1 MQRNHSGNRG
11 YKKKERDL
19 IYGVRAVIEAI
30 KAEREI
36 NKIMIQKGMDKEL
49 FMELKEELK
58 GKDFQ
63 LQFVPREK
71 LDALTDNNH
80 QGVVAQVSPIKYHDI
95 EPLVEGLI
103 EDGKKPFILV
113 LDRITDV
120 RNFGAIARTAEC
132 EGVDAILLP
141 SKGSAQV
148 NADAVKTSAGAL
160 NRIKVCRTDNLKDS
174 LFYIQQCGVRLVAC
188 TEKSK
193 VPLYETNLRGSVAI
207 IMGSEKDGVTQDLI
221 NMADI
226 SCRIPMRGEIASLNV
241 GVAAGMAMYEK
252 LRQEL
257 Y

>member
-1 MQRNHSGNRG
+1 MQRNHSGNRS

-80 QGVVAQVSPIKYHDI
+80 QGVVAQVSPIEYHSI

-103 EDGKKPFILV
+103 EEGKKPFILV

-174 LFYIQQCGVRLVAC
+174 LFYIQQCGIRLVAC

-193 VPLYETNLRGSVAI
+193 IPLYETNLRGSVAI

>member
-103 EDGKKPFILV
+103 EEGKKPFILV

-174 LFYIQQCGVRLVAC
+174 LFYIQQCGIRLVAC

-193 VPLYETNLRGSVAI
+193 VPLYETNLRGAVAI

>member
-113 LDRITDV
+113 
-120 RNFGAIARTAEC
+120 
-132 EGVDAILLP
+132 
-141 SKGSAQV
+141 
-148 NADAVKTSAGAL
+148 
-160 NRIKVCRTDNLKDS
+160 
-174 LFYIQQCGVRLVAC
+174 
-188 TEKSK
+188 
-193 VPLYETNLRGSVAI
+193 
-207 IMGSEKDGVTQDLI
+207 
-221 NMADI
+221 
-226 SCRIPMRGEIASLNV
+226 
-241 GVAAGMAMYEK
+241 
-252 LRQEL
+252 
-257 Y
+257 